1 MSRGHDEL
9 TTATVLKRDLHWE
22 TYVTARLISEW
33 DLQLI
38 RRYDK
43 RGNQVQ
49 TSLLEE
55 VGRLRLCAAAQ
66 KLT

>member
-9 TTATVLKRDLHWE
+9 TTASVLKRDLHWE
-22 TYVTARLISEW
+22 TYVTARLISER

-55 VGRLRLCAAAQ
+55 VRSLCFCWPTGH
-66 KLT
+66 LT